1 MRRLILILL
10 IATALSGC
18 RESTQNAPAGDAIT
32 IEMEAAAQT
41 TGASE
46 LTVTLTDAQGAPV
59 EAQKVEARGDM
70 THAGMAPV
78 LAETAEGKNGMYVIP
93 FEWTMSGDWIVTV
106 TVTLADGTTAE
117 KRFNLSIRD

>member
-10 IATALSGC
+10 AATALSGC
-18 RESTQNAPAGDAIT
+18 RDSAQNATPEAAVT
-32 IEMEAAAQT
+32 IEIDAATQT
-41 TGASE
+41 TGVSE

-59 EAQKVEARGDM
+59 EAQKIEARGDM

-78 LAETAEGKNGMYVIP
+78 LAATTEGKNGVYVIP

-106 TVTLADGTTAE
+106 TATLADGTTAE
-117 KRFNLSIRD
+117 KRFDLSIRD